1 GMGCDAARLI
11 RSAQISCRPC
21 RKTPFPPSWTVGRAH
36 FVGPRVASAT
46 LRRLPDMSRFSAVFG
61 EQFAVPQC
69 DKSTSFPN
77 VVSTALNI
85 TLEARRT
92 ACFNHAHEHDP
103 HRSPPRQAVRCKGD
117 CGNA

>member
-1 GMGCDAARLI
+1 ARLI
-11 RSAQISCRPC
+11 RSASDQLPRRP
-21 RKTPFPPSWTVGRAH
+21 KTPFQPSWESTFRWSACRLCNIGSVGEHVSIFRGVRGA
-36 FVGPRVASAT
+36 
-46 LRRLPDMSRFSAVFG
+46 
-61 EQFAVPQC
+61 FAVPQC